1 MAAND
6 PVIEVPDESL
16 VTIDVSDNPE
26 LIESES
32 EKKATETPGIAAKAE
47 PEKKVAAPVLPDT
60 QVVTDPS
67 EALKAAVKT
76 AEEARRAAEAQA
88 IAERQRADEARSLA
102 ERRGQEVNAALEQAQ
117 DRELAIITNGID
129 SANRELAAY
138 QDEHSR
144 ALEGGEFKKASE
156 LQVKMSKAAAALDRL
171 EDAKANFEARKTAAP
186 TTEGKVTADTEATV
200 ARTPFERYLVSN
212 NFSPRAESWLRA
224 HPDCA
229 PAQVGGNSA
238 KHAAMM
244 AGHYDALAKGL
255 TEGSDEYFQTIEE
268 KAGYRTPVV
277 TTPAVK
283 DPEPEPQPKPKAK
296 AQPSAP
302 VSRDAPDAS
311 GKVVSRDV
319 RLNKD
324 QQEAALLSWPQQQ
337 GEADDA
343 WRKRAFGKYA
353 RAYVELSAE
362 GKLGRTYV

>member
-6 PVIEVPDESL
+6 PIIAVEDESL

-26 LIESES
+26 LIEKEVD
-32 EKKATETPGIAAKAE
+32 KKEETPGIAAKE
-47 PEKKVAAPVLPDT
+47 GNGGQKAPVTPALPDT
-60 QVVTDPS
+60 QQVVDPT
-67 EALKAAVKT
+67 EALKAAVVT
-76 AEEARRAAEAQA
+76 SEAARRVAEAQA
-88 IAERQRADEARSLA
+88 ATERQRADEARSLA
-102 ERRGQEVNAALEQAQ
+102 ERRAQEANAAREETA

-129 SANRELAAY
+129 SANRELTAY

-171 EDAKANFEARKTAAP
+171 EDAKANFEARKTVTP
-186 TTEGKVTADTEATV
+186 TTEGKVTDTEATV
-200 ARTPFERYLVSN
+200 ARSPLDQYIFQN
-212 NFSPRAESWLRA
+212 NLAPKAESWIRA
-224 HPDCA
+224 HPETIH
-229 PAQVGGNSA
+229 PRFGGNPTKYNAVMS
-238 KHAAMM
+238 
-244 AGHYDALAKGL
+244 GHHEALQKGF
-255 TEGSDEYFQTIEE
+255 TEGSDEYFQLIEE
-268 KAGYRTPVV
+268 KAGYRTPVAA
-277 TTPAVK
+277 PAVK
-283 DPEPEPQPKPKAK
+283 DADPEPQPKPKAK
-296 AQPSAP
+296 VQPSAP
-302 VSRDAPDAS
+302 VSRDAPDAQ
-311 GKVVSRDV
+311 GRPTSRDV

>member
-26 LIESES
+26 LIEKEP

-129 SANRELAAY
+129 SANRELVAY

-144 ALEGGEFKKASE
+144 ALESGEFKKASE

-171 EDAKANFEARKTAAP
+171 EDAKANFEARKTVTP
-186 TTEGKVTADTEATV
+186 TTEGKVVDTEATV
-200 ARTPFERYLVSN
+200 ARTPFERFLVSN

-244 AGHYDALAKGL
+244 AGHYDALA
-255 TEGSDEYFQTIEE
+255 
-268 KAGYRTPVV
+268 
-277 TTPAVK
+277 
-283 DPEPEPQPKPKAK
+283 
-296 AQPSAP
+296 
-302 VSRDAPDAS
+302 
-311 GKVVSRDV
+311 
-319 RLNKD
+319 
-324 QQEAALLSWPQQQ
+324 
-337 GEADDA
+337 
-343 WRKRAFGKYA
+343 
-353 RAYVELSAE
+353 
-362 GKLGRTYV
+362 